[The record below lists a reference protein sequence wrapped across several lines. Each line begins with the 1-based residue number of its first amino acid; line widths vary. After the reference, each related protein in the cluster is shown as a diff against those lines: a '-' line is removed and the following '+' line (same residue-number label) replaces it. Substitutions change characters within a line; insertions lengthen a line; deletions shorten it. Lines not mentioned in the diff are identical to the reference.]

1 MRVHYSLLFTA
12 IAAAAAVAAC
22 ESGAAPIATE
32 GTNTQYS
39 LRLDSATPNPIN
51 VKVGK
56 TVAFKVWVYDNS
68 TDLLVPNAAPALG
81 VVANTGIATYVKPT
95 SAALTTSVKG
105 VTAGA
110 TTIAV
115 SFVNVNTGETLN
127 LAAPVPI
134 NVTQ

>member
-1 MRVHYSLLFTA
+1 MRVHYSLLYSAF
-12 IAAAAAVAAC
+12 AAAAIVAAC
-22 ESGAAPIATE
+22 DSGTAPVTGP

-39 LRLDSATPNPIN
+39 LRLDSVTPNPMT

-68 TDLLVPNAAPALG
+68 TNLRVPNAAPALG
-81 VVANTGIATYVKPT
+81 VVADTKIATYSKPT

-105 VTAGA
+105 VAAGA

-115 SFVNVNTGETLN
+115 SYLNVNTGETLN
-127 LAAPVPI
+127 APAAVPI
-134 NVTQ
+134 TVTP